1 MKILLVDDEQK
12 FINMLAKRLALR
24 GIEVDVAYTGEEA
37 LKKAENAVYDVA
49 VLDIKMPGI
58 SGPQLKR
65 KLFTLHPN
73 LNFIFVTG
81 HGAVEKSEEDGSE
94 KDIYLSKPLDIDF
107 LIETIQELI
116 QAR

>member
-1 MKILLVDDEQK
+1 
-12 FINMLAKRLALR
+12 
-24 GIEVDVAYTGEEA
+24 
-37 LKKAENAVYDVA
+37 
-49 VLDIKMPGI
+49 
-58 SGPQLKR
+58 
-65 KLFTLHPN
+65 LFTLHPN

-107 LIETIQELI
+107 LIETVQELI